1 MFDIL
6 SKLGDIKGKA
16 ENAKN
21 EIINKNINYSDS
33 NNFLQITLNG
43 KKDILDIKISDSFN
57 ELSKEEKQAV
67 LLKALQESLK
77 QSEQFTIEQFKS
89 VVPNI
94 PGFNLF

>member
-57 ELSKEEKQAV
+57 ELSKEKKQAV

>member
-21 EIINKNINYSDS
+21 EIINKKIEYSDS
-33 NNFLQITLNG
+33 SNYIQITLNG
-43 KKDILDIKISDSFN
+43 KKDILNIQISDSFN
-57 ELSKEEKQAV
+57 ELSKDDKQNV
-67 LLKALQESLK
+67 LLKSLQEALK
-77 QSEQFTIEQFKS
+77 ESEKFTIDQFKS

>member
-21 EIINKNINYSDS
+21 EIINKKIEYSDS
-33 NNFLQITLNG
+33 NNYIQITLNG
-43 KKDILDIKISDSFN
+43 KKDILNIQISDSFN
-57 ELSKEEKQAV
+57 ELSKEEKQNV
-67 LLKALQESLK
+67 LLKALQEALK
-77 QSEQFTIEQFKS
+77 ESEKFTIDQFKS

>member
-6 SKLGDIKGKA
+6 GKLGDIKGKA

-21 EIINKNINYSDS
+21 EIINKKIEYSDS
-33 NNFLQITLNG
+33 SNYIQITLNG
-43 KKDILDIKISDSFN
+43 KKDILNIQISDSFN
-57 ELSKEEKQAV
+57 ELSKDDKQNV
-67 LLKALQESLK
+67 LLISLQEALK
-77 QSEQFTIEQFKS
+77 ESEKFTIDQFKS